1 MCFDLDCATIE
12 KKEAAESA
20 GRKTMGK
27 KLRLLFI
34 GNSHTY
40 YNDMPLMAA
49 KKARAAGY
57 DCEVTMIAHGGWFLA
72 QHVAEPD
79 VRFDILFGNYDYV
92 ILQEHAHPFGP
103 EEKFFEAA
111 RKLNA
116 WIREANSTPVIY
128 MTWAMKEEEAVQPRM
143 TKAHREIAEEI
154 DNLSDDEVIALQ
166 AYLEQYNDIEQALE
180 EVRQGNYTIYY
191 DCDDM
196 SDVAYQ
202 VVNESGLLDGVP
214 ETIKG
219 YFDYEA
225 YGRDIDIEG
234 TFIQVD
240 NNIIELY

>member
-1 MCFDLDCATIE
+1 MLKIYVTNL
-12 KKEAAESA
+12 
-20 GRKTMGK
+20 RKYNEGQIIGEWVSLPCEGLEEVLNK
-27 KLRLLFI
+27 ISNNGNDELFI
-34 GNSHTY
+34 SDYETDISNLKISEY
-40 YNDMPLMAA
+40 
-49 KKARAAGY
+49 
-57 DCEVTMIAHGGWFLA
+57 E
-72 QHVAEPD
+72 
-79 VRFDILFGNYDYV
+79 DIL
-92 ILQEHAHPFGP
+92 Q
-103 EEKFFEAA
+103 
-111 RKLNA
+111 LN
-116 WIREANSTPVIY
+116 
-128 MTWAMKEEEAVQPRM
+128 
-143 TKAHREIAEEI
+143 EIAEEI
-154 DNLSDDEVIALQ
+154 EEMREDELIALQ
-166 AYLEQYNDIEQALE
+166 AYLEQYANDMEQALD

>member
-1 MCFDLDCATIE
+1 MLKIYVTNLSKYNEGALVGEWVSLPCEDIE
-12 KKEAAESA
+12 EVLEKISNS
-20 GRKTMGK
+20 GK
-27 KLRLLFI
+27 DELFI
-34 GNSHTY
+34 SDYETDING
-40 YNDMPLMAA
+40 L
-49 KKARAAGY
+49 K
-57 DCEVTMIAHGGWFLA
+57 
-72 QHVAEPD
+72 VAEYED
-79 VRFDILFGNYDYV
+79 S
-92 ILQEHAHPFGP
+92 LQ
-103 EEKFFEAA
+103 
-111 RKLNA
+111 LN
-116 WIREANSTPVIY
+116 
-128 MTWAMKEEEAVQPRM
+128 
-143 TKAHREIAEEI
+143 EIAEEI
-154 DNLSDDEVIALQ
+154 EEMREDELIALQ

>member
-1 MCFDLDCATIE
+1 M
-12 KKEAAESA
+12 
-20 GRKTMGK
+20 K
-27 KLRLLFI
+27 KL
-34 GNSHTY
+34 
-40 YNDMPLMAA
+40 
-49 KKARAAGY
+49 
-57 DCEVTMIAHGGWFLA
+57 EVYIENLHNG
-72 QHVAEPD
+72 
-79 VRFDILFGNYDYV
+79 
-92 ILQEHAHPFGP
+92 
-103 EEKFFEAA
+103 K
-111 RKLNA
+111 NA
-116 WIREANSTPVIY
+116 WIELPTSDIVIN
-128 MTWAMKEEEAVQPRM
+128 KVLEEINPGGLHDVIIADYETDISGLKVSEYDNILELN
-143 TKAHREIAEEI
+143 TIAEEI

>member
-1 MCFDLDCATIE
+1 MLKIFISNLKEYNEGQIIGEWVDLPCEGLEEVLDKISNNGNDE
-12 KKEAAESA
+12 
-20 GRKTMGK
+20 
-27 KLRLLFI
+27 LFI
-34 GNSHTY
+34 SDYETDISGLKVSEYDNILEL
-40 YNDMPLMAA
+40 NDM
-49 KKARAAGY
+49 
-57 DCEVTMIAHGGWFLA
+57 T
-72 QHVAEPD
+72 
-79 VRFDILFGNYDYV
+79 
-92 ILQEHAHPFGP
+92 
-103 EEKFFEAA
+103 
-111 RKLNA
+111 
-116 WIREANSTPVIY
+116 
-128 MTWAMKEEEAVQPRM
+128 
-143 TKAHREIAEEI
+143 EEI
-154 DNLSDDEVIALQ
+154 DNLSDDEVIAFQ

>member
-1 MCFDLDCATIE
+1 MLKIFISNLKEYNNGKIIGEWVSLPCEDIE
-12 KKEAAESA
+12 EVLEKISNS
-20 GRKTMGK
+20 GK
-27 KLRLLFI
+27 DELFI
-34 GNSHTY
+34 SDYETDING
-40 YNDMPLMAA
+40 L
-49 KKARAAGY
+49 K
-57 DCEVTMIAHGGWFLA
+57 
-72 QHVAEPD
+72 VAEYED
-79 VRFDILFGNYDYV
+79 S
-92 ILQEHAHPFGP
+92 LQ
-103 EEKFFEAA
+103 
-111 RKLNA
+111 LN
-116 WIREANSTPVIY
+116 
-128 MTWAMKEEEAVQPRM
+128 
-143 TKAHREIAEEI
+143 EIAEEI
-154 DNLSDDEVIALQ
+154 EEMREDELIAFQ
-166 AYLEQYNDIEQALE
+166 AYLEQYANNMEQALE